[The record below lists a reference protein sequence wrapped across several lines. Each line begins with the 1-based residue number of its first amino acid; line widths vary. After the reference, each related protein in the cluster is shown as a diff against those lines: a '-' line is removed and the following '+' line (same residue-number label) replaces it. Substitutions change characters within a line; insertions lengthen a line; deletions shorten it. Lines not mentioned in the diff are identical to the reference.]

1 MPVGWLTMGT
11 PEDLQELLASNP
23 DAFEEEVDRRVT
35 DAGAVTLDIL
45 WEDGGKPAH
54 VIVAVPAKNAD
65 EIFATLEDMFETKAK
80 RLWNL
85 HELKRRRSA
94 S

>member
-11 PEDLQELLASNP
+11 PEDLQELLGRDP
-23 DAFEEEVDRRVT
+23 GAFEDEVDRRVT
-35 DAGAVTLDIL
+35 DAGGVTLDIL
-45 WEDGGKPAH
+45 WEEAGRPAH

-65 EIFATLEDMFETKAK
+65 EVFALLEDVFETKAT